1 MQTIADRIRQ
11 QMTEHDISQADI
23 HRATGAGKATISS
36 WLDGKTEPSSK
47 YIASL
52 ADALKCNM
60 EWLVVG
66 KNNTHAIDKTKQA
79 IGNIRPAM
87 TKSRKEV
94 RYAPLLARVPA
105 GEFKNTGDLT
115 HDTYISYD
123 QERASDDCY
132 WLEVYGD
139 SMEPDFNKGDLILVD
154 AGRQARAGDYVVA
167 NLDDGDSTFKRYKA
181 CHDDNDGDYVQLIA
195 LNSFY
200 TPIDSRKVQFHVAG
214 VVIEHRRTLK

>member
-1 MQTIADRIRQ
+1 MALKDRLKTARKELGL
-11 QMTEHDISQADI
+11 TQAQV
-23 HRATGAGKATISS
+23 AEGAGMTQATYSQLERGIVKSSSRLIQISTILKVDPH
-36 WLDGKTEPSSK
+36 WLSTGEGKPS
-47 YIASL
+47 
-52 ADALKCNM
+52 
-60 EWLVVG
+60 
-66 KNNTHAIDKTKQA
+66 TIDKNKQA
-79 IGNIRPAM
+79 VGNIRPV
-87 TKSRKEV
+87 TIKPPKEV

-115 HDTYISYD
+115 YDTYISYD

-154 AGRQARAGDYVVA
+154 AGRQAKAGDYVVA
-167 NLDDGDSTFKRYKA
+167 NLGDGDSTFKRYKA
-181 CHDDNDGDYVQLIA
+181 CYDNNDGDYVQLIA